1 MKNKDNYDRLKYDST
16 ESYTGLVN
24 DTIERFKK
32 QKMMKEN
39 VAEELK
45 TENPRKPKFYLQ
57 SKYLKEETVVAQ
69 LLVQLLVTPSS
80 YQNT

>member
-32 QKMMKEN
+32 QKRMKEN

>member
-1 MKNKDNYDRLKYDST
+1 MKNKDNHDRLKYDPT